1 MKGDIGGYGD
11 ERGTLYD
18 DRHIRARARRT
29 SRGELKQKK
38 NKYFIYL
45 FNVI

>member
-38 NKYFIYL
+38 NKSFIYL

>member
-29 SRGELKQKK
+29 SRGELKQKRI
-38 NKYFIYL
+38 NILFIFFL
-45 FNVI
+45 LN